1 MHIKRLLLPIKGQ
14 RVDEHAL
21 EFACNLV
28 RQDHGCVCLLS
39 VIEVPREYAVDAE
52 LPVEVAH
59 SEALLRSGEAYLK
72 SRKVKVEADL
82 LQARDSGPAIV
93 REAQEEGVDAI
104 LLGLPYR
111 RKQDALNHNGAAAYI
126 LEHSTCPV
134 LIFREPMP
142 IEPSSEQGVQTGQPS
157 EGRR

>member
-21 EFACNLV
+21 EFACSLV
-28 RQDHGCVCLLS
+28 RHEHGCVCLLF
-39 VIEVPREYAVDAE
+39 VLEVPREYAVDAE
-52 LPVEVAH
+52 LPGAVAQ
-59 SEALLRSGEAYLK
+59 SEALLRQGEAYVK

-93 REAQEEGVDAI
+93 KEAQEEHVDAI

-111 RKQDALNHNGAAAYI
+111 RKQDGMSGQSDTAYI
-126 LEHSTCPV
+126 LEHSPCPV

-142 IEPSSEQGVQTGQPS
+142 ADTGRPPRETAGAMS

>member
-21 EFACNLV
+21 EFACSLV
-28 RQDHGCVCLLS
+28 RQEHGCVCLLS

-52 LPVEVAH
+52 IPGAVAQ
-59 SEALLRSGEAYLK
+59 SEELLRHGESFLK
-72 SRKVKVEADL
+72 ARKVKVQADL

-93 REAQEEGVDAI
+93 REAQEERVDAI

-111 RKQDALNHNGAAAYI
+111 RKQAGLTPQSDTAYI
-126 LEHSTCPV
+126 LEHSPCPV
-134 LIFREPMP
+134 LIYREPMP
-142 IEPSSEQGVQTGQPS
+142 AEPARQAGVAASTAP

>member
-21 EFACNLV
+21 EFACSLV
-28 RQDHGCVCLLS
+28 RHEHGCVCLLS

-52 LPVEVAH
+52 LPGAVAQ
-59 SEALLRSGEAYLK
+59 SEALLRQGEAFVK

-93 REAQEEGVDAI
+93 KEAQEARVDAV

-111 RKQDALNHNGAAAYI
+111 RKQEGIASHSDTAYI
-126 LEHSTCPV
+126 LEHSPCPV

-142 IEPSSEQGVQTGQPS
+142 AEGSWPSRETAGATPEGQ
-157 EGRR
+157 R

>member
-28 RQDHGCVCLLS
+28 RQEHGCIYLLS

-52 LPVEVAH
+52 IPGAVAQ
-59 SEALLRSGEAYLK
+59 SEELLRHGEAFIK
-72 SRKVKVEADL
+72 AHKVKVVADL

-93 REAQEEGVDAI
+93 REAQEERVDAI

-111 RKQDALNHNGAAAYI
+111 RKQDGLTPQSDAAYI
-126 LEHSTCPV
+126 LEHSPCPV

-142 IEPSSEQGVQTGQPS
+142 EDGARAGREAAGTTA

>member
-1 MHIKRLLLPIKGQ
+1 MHIKRLLLPINGQ

-21 EFACNLV
+21 EFACSLV
-28 RQDHGCVCLLS
+28 RQEHGCVCLLS

-52 LPVEVAH
+52 LPGAVAQ
-59 SEALLRSGEAYLK
+59 SEDLLRHGEAFVK

-82 LQARDSGPAIV
+82 LQARDLGPAIV
-93 REAQEEGVDAI
+93 KEAQEERVDAI

-111 RKQDALNHNGAAAYI
+111 RKQDGLTPQSDAAYI
-126 LEHSTCPV
+126 LEHSLCPV

-142 IEPSSEQGVQTGQPS
+142 EENARPTDAARGTLS

>member
-21 EFACNLV
+21 EFAGNLV

-52 LPVEVAH
+52 LPGEVAN
-59 SEALLRSGEAYLK
+59 SEALLRKGEAYLK

-111 RKQDALNHNGAAAYI
+111 RKQDALNPHGAAAYI
-126 LEHSTCPV
+126 LEHSPCPV

-142 IEPSSEQGVQTGQPS
+142 METTPNPDAKPVSSSEGQ
-157 EGRR
+157 R

>member
-14 RVDEHAL
+14 RVDEHTL

-28 RQDHGCVCLLS
+28 RQEHGCICLLT

-52 LPVEVAH
+52 LPAAVAQ
-59 SEALLRSGEAYLK
+59 SEALLRQGEAFVR
-72 SRKVKVEADL
+72 SRKIKVEADL

-93 REAQEEGVDAI
+93 KEAQDERVDAI

-111 RKQDALNHNGAAAYI
+111 KKQEGLTAQSDATYI
-126 LEHSTCPV
+126 LEHSPCPV

-142 IEPSSEQGVQTGQPS
+142 LQPAGVRRDAPGQLAAGP
-157 EGRR
+157 R

>member
-21 EFACNLV
+21 EFACSLV
-28 RQDHGCVCLLS
+28 RQEHGCVCLLS

-52 LPVEVAH
+52 LPGAVAQ
-59 SEALLRSGEAYLK
+59 SEALLRQGEAYVK

-93 REAQEEGVDAI
+93 KEAQEEHVDAI

-111 RKQDALNHNGAAAYI
+111 KKQDSISGQNDTAYI
-126 LEHSTCPV
+126 LEHSPCPV

-142 IEPSSEQGVQTGQPS
+142 TQTGRPPQATAGATP

>member
-21 EFACNLV
+21 EFACSLV
-28 RQDHGCVCLLS
+28 RHEHGCVRLLS

-52 LPVEVAH
+52 LPGAVAQ
-59 SEALLRSGEAYLK
+59 SEALLKQGEAYVK

-82 LQARDSGPAIV
+82 LQARDSGPAV
-93 REAQEEGVDAI
+93 VKEAQEEHVDAI

-111 RKQDALNHNGAAAYI
+111 KKQDSISGQNDTAYI
-126 LEHSTCPV
+126 LEHSPCPV

-142 IEPSSEQGVQTGQPS
+142 SDTGRATHATAGASS

>member
-28 RQDHGCVCLLS
+28 RQEHGCVCLLS

-52 LPVEVAH
+52 IPGAVAQ
-59 SEALLRSGEAYLK
+59 SEELLRHGEAFVK

-93 REAQEEGVDAI
+93 REAQEEHVDAI

-111 RKQDALNHNGAAAYI
+111 RKQDGLTPQSDAAYI
-126 LEHSTCPV
+126 LEHSPCPV

-142 IEPSSEQGVQTGQPS
+142 AEPVRPTREAERAMS

>member
-21 EFACNLV
+21 EFACSLV
-28 RQDHGCVCLLS
+28 RQEHGCVCLLS

-52 LPVEVAH
+52 IPGAVAQ
-59 SEALLRSGEAYLK
+59 SEALLRQGEAYVK
-72 SRKVKVEADL
+72 SRKLKVEADL

-93 REAQEEGVDAI
+93 KEAQEEHVDAI

-111 RKQDALNHNGAAAYI
+111 KRQDGLSAQSDTAYI
-126 LEHSTCPV
+126 LEHSPCPV

-142 IEPSSEQGVQTGQPS
+142 AESGGQPH
-157 EGRR
+157 GATGVVAKGHR

>member
-21 EFACNLV
+21 EFACSLV
-28 RQDHGCVCLLS
+28 RHEHGCVCLLS

-52 LPVEVAH
+52 LPGAVAQ
-59 SEALLRSGEAYLK
+59 SEALLRQGEAFVK
-72 SRKVKVEADL
+72 AHKVKVEADL

-93 REAQEEGVDAI
+93 KEAQEEHVDAI

-111 RKQDALNHNGAAAYI
+111 RKQDGIASHSDTAYI
-126 LEHSTCPV
+126 LEHSPCPV

-142 IEPSSEQGVQTGQPS
+142 AENGGPSRETAGATP

>member
-21 EFACNLV
+21 EFACSLV
-28 RQDHGCVCLLS
+28 RQEHGCVCLLS

-52 LPVEVAH
+52 LPGAVAQ
-59 SEALLRSGEAYLK
+59 SEALLREGEAFVK

-93 REAQEEGVDAI
+93 REAQEEHVDAI

-111 RKQDALNHNGAAAYI
+111 KKQDGIKASSDAAYI
-126 LEHSTCPV
+126 LEHSSCPV

-142 IEPSSEQGVQTGQPS
+142 AEN
-157 EGRR
+157 GRPTRETAGTTSAGRG

>member
-1 MHIKRLLLPIKGQ
+1 MHIKRLLLPINGQ

-21 EFACNLV
+21 EFACSLV
-28 RQDHGCVCLLS
+28 RQEHGCVCLLS

-52 LPVEVAH
+52 LPAAVAR
-59 SEALLRSGEAYLK
+59 SEAVLREGEAYVK

-93 REAQEEGVDAI
+93 KEAQEEHVDAI

-111 RKQDALNHNGAAAYI
+111 KKQEGLTPQSDAAYI

-134 LIFREPMP
+134 LIIREPMP
-142 IEPSSEQGVQTGQPS
+142 ANPDTSAHKTVGMIP
-157 EGRR
+157 EGHQ

>member
-1 MHIKRLLLPIKGQ
+1 MHIKRLLLPINGQ

-21 EFACNLV
+21 EFACSLV
-28 RQDHGCVCLLS
+28 RQEHGCVCLLS

-52 LPVEVAH
+52 LPSAVAQ
-59 SEALLRSGEAYLK
+59 SEDLLRHGEAFVK

-82 LQARDSGPAIV
+82 LQARDLGPAIV
-93 REAQEEGVDAI
+93 KEAQEERVDAI

-111 RKQDALNHNGAAAYI
+111 RKQDGLTPQSDAAYI
-126 LEHSTCPV
+126 LEHSLCPV

-142 IEPSSEQGVQTGQPS
+142 EENARPTDAAGRTLS

>member
-1 MHIKRLLLPIKGQ
+1 MHIKRLLLPINGQ

-52 LPVEVAH
+52 LPSEVAH
-59 SEALLRSGEAYLK
+59 SEALLRNGEAYLK

-93 REAQEEGVDAI
+93 KEAQEERVDAI

-111 RKQDALNHNGAAAYI
+111 RKQDALSHQGAATYI
-126 LEHSTCPV
+126 LEHSPCPV

-142 IEPSSEQGVQTGQPS
+142 NEPSSEQGVQPGQPS